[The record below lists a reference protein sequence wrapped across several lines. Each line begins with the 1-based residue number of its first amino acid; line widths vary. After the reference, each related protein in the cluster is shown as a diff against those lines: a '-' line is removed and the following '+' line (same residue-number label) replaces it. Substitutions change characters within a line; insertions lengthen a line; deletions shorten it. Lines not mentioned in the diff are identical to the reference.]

1 MKYSDSAINVLA
13 ARIYK
18 GIGRAWIVK
27 NLTSIKS
34 ENEIVVLL
42 KKDSK
47 VDYAITLDDF
57 QKKKDFIKRLLHES
71 EGFIDGIVA
80 VGDDDFPSHRG
91 IVKNSEKPVFLFYRG
106 DISLLNT
113 SKKNVAVIGL
123 LDPDNDTEEVEK
135 KVVAGLVDNDV
146 TIISGLAFGCDTVA
160 HRQALDSKG
169 RTVAILPSPLNKI
182 LPAKNKDL
190 ANEIVKNGGLI
201 VTEYLTDAKSRM
213 ELGGRYQER
222 DRLQALFS
230 DSIILSAS
238 YAKNDLGND
247 SGSRLAM
254 EYALNYSIP
263 RSVIYDPIVNKNNKK
278 YDLNRKIIEED
289 SGVTVINF
297 DNMSSVIKKI
307 ISIKSKM
314 TESQPQPIQKSMF

>member
-1 MKYSDSAINVLA
+1 MKYSDSTINVLA
-13 ARIYK
+13 ARVYK

-27 NLTSIKS
+27 NLTNIKS
-34 ENEIVVLL
+34 EDEIIILL
-42 KKDSK
+42 KRDSK

-254 EYALNYSIP
+254 EYALSYLIP
-263 RSVIYDPIVNKNNKK
+263 RSVIYDSVANKNNRK
-278 YDLNRKIIEED
+278 YDLNRQILEED
-289 SGVTVINF
+289 LEVTVINC

-314 TESQPQPIQKSMF
+314 IESQPIQKSIF